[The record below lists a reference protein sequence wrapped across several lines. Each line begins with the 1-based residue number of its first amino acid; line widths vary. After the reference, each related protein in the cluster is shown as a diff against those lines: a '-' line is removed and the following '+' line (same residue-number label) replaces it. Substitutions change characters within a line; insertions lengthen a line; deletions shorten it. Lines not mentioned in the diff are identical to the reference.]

1 MPGELNEGLTAKK
14 DYYNDQ
20 HKKAMNA
27 PINLEDDLR
36 KKGLI

>member
-14 DYYNDQ
+14 DYYNNQ

-27 PINLEDDLR
+27 PINPDKLR
-36 KKGLI
+36 SKGL